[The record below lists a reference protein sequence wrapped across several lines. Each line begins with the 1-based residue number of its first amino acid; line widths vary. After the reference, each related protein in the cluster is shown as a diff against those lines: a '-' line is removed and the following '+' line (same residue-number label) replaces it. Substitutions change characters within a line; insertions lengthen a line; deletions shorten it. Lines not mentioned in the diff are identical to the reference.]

1 MSIEVLMFH
10 MLVLIPMV
18 YFIWKDGYEKG
29 LNETTKCKSKRSE
42 STKVDS

>member
-29 LNETTKCKSKRSE
+29 LNETTKCKSKR
-42 STKVDS
+42 